1 MGCVGASDSRG
12 THKCTSWC
20 MSNYCEV
27 QRENNPK
34 CCVGENI
41 NYNGTEISLTQLSLV
56 VHMII
61 CET

>member
-1 MGCVGASDSRG
+1 MHLVVHVKLLS
-12 THKCTSWC
+12 
-20 MSNYCEV
+20 EV

-41 NYNGTEISLTQLSLV
+41 NFNGTETSLTQLSLV